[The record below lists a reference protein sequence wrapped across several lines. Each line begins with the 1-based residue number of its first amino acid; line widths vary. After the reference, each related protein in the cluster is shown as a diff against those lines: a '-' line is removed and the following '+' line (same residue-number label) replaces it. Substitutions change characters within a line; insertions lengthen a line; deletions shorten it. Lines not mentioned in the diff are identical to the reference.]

1 MKKLLAVLL
10 LLSLSSGAFAGNGV
24 ERGSVKINDNG
35 AVIPEIS
42 NYIAKRMEK
51 CGIDR
56 NQNLFEISNIDLRRH
71 KVDQGIID
79 IYYQIELNHFDQSGT
94 VVNILTIELLDS
106 DFHNWRHYE
115 EKLSLEI
122 LSDQNKL
129 CN

>member
-1 MKKLLAVLL
+1 MKKLLAALL